1 MSKYKVGDKIVMEIT
16 KIFSDNFGTKDYIV
30 KGFTR
35 CGENCLSEHSE
46 PLSTYTLPLEAKIH
60 RQAEEI
66 TRLLAEIVK
75 LKEDFKDIEPLEA
88 KIKRQAKEITRLLIE
103 NKELK
108 EENKKLFCKV
118 DSYDLYG
125 DQHEVEYNQAF
136 NQGAEEAWELA
147 KKINDMDIYDTEE
160 IFIEAGAFHLGNV
173 LENYTYPEAAAKV
186 EEWEKAKEEIKRG
199 DIVINKPDASVEF
212 CVTDIDYDGYL
223 YGIGRN
229 GGIYIGRDPKDWH
242 KTGRHIDVDSF
253 LKQIRG
259 EEKY

>member
-16 KIFSDNFGTKDYIV
+16 KIFSDNFGTKDCIV

-46 PLSTYTLPLEAKIH
+46 PLSTYTLPLEAKIR

-125 DQHEVEYNQAF
+125 DQHEVEYNQTF
-136 NQGAEEAWELA
+136 NQGAEAAWELA
-147 KKINDMDIYDTEE
+147 RKINDMDIYDTEE

-186 EEWEKAKEEIKRG
+186 TEWEKAKEEIKRG
-199 DIVINKPDASVEF
+199 DIIKNKNNTSSKF
-212 CVTDIDYDGYL
+212 CVTDIDDDGIL
-223 YGIGRN
+223 YGV
-229 GGIYIGRDPKDWH
+229 GRDGATYSYEDPEYWE
-242 KTGRHIDVDSF
+242 KTGRHIDIDSF
-253 LKQIRG
+253 LKQIGG
-259 EEKY
+259 EQE

>member
-1 MSKYKVGDKIVMEIT
+1 MNKYKVGDKIVMEIT

-35 CGENCLSEHSE
+35 CDENCLSEHSE
-46 PLSTYTLPLEAKIH
+46 PLSTYTLPLEDKIH
-60 RQAEEI
+60 KQAEEI
-66 TRLLAEIVK
+66 TRLLA
-75 LKEDFKDIEPLEA
+75 
-88 KIKRQAKEITRLLIE
+88 E

-125 DQHEVEYNQAF
+125 DQHEEEYNQAF
-136 NQGAEEAWELA
+136 NQGAEAAWELA
-147 KKINDMDIYDTEE
+147 RKINDMDIYDTEE

-186 EEWEKAKEEIKRG
+186 AEWEKANEEIKVG
-199 DIVINKPDASVEF
+199 DIITHEEYDKDLCVMYISPDKKHYNA
-212 CVTDIDYDGYL
+212 IDGYGTYYL
-223 YGIGRN
+223 LTKEMIT
-229 GGIYIGRDPKDWH
+229 
-242 KTGRHIDVDSF
+242 KTGRHIDIDGF

-259 EEKY
+259 EQK

>member
-46 PLSTYTLPLEAKIH
+46 PLSTYTLPLEAKIR

-75 LKEDFKDIEPLEA
+75 LKKDFKDIEPLEA

-118 DSYDLYG
+118 DSYELYG
-125 DQHEVEYNQAF
+125 DQHEEEYNQAF
-136 NQGAEEAWELA
+136 NQGAEAAWELA

-173 LENYTYPEAAAKV
+173 LENYTYSEAAAKV
-186 EEWEKAKEEIKRG
+186 TEWEKAKEEIKVG
-199 DIVINKPDASVEF
+199 DVLEYIADNNVKCVVTKPHSSNMAYLVFNDGSAGLNELDNLRKTGKR
-212 CVTDIDYDGYL
+212 TDI
-223 YGIGRN
+223 
-229 GGIYIGRDPKDWH
+229 
-242 KTGRHIDVDSF
+242 DSF
-253 LKQIRG
+253 LKQISG
-259 EEKY
+259 EQE

>member
-16 KIFSDNFGTKDYIV
+16 KIFSDNFGTKDCIA

-46 PLSTYTLPLEAKIH
+46 PLSTYTLPLEAKIR

-125 DQHEVEYNQAF
+125 DQHEEEYNQAF
-136 NQGAEEAWELA
+136 NQGAEAAWELA

-160 IFIEAGAFHLGNV
+160 IFFEAGAFHLGNV
-173 LENYTYPEAAAKV
+173 LENYTYSEAAAKV
-186 EEWEKAKEEIKRG
+186 TEWEKANEEIKVG
-199 DIVINKPDASVEF
+199 DVIRINEDNDFYGLVININPESRIAFVVSENRSLSF
-212 CVTDIDYDGYL
+212 INLECCI
-223 YGIGRN
+223 
-229 GGIYIGRDPKDWH
+229 

-259 EEKY
+259 EQE